1 MSGAKYSFVVSHSF
15 VAFCNPSV
23 DHEYLF
29 FSLSAASSP
38 HRAQGRG
45 PHRAQDRSTAGLGS
59 LHIGLGIGPRPA
71 WDLSAS
77 SSGIG
82 SHPARDRFTSSSG
95 IGPTSGS
102 GSVHIGL
109 GIDPHRTRD
118 RSTSGS
124 GSVHI
129 GLGIGSQRARDQ
141 ARFEK
146 YGKALAK
153 QASWPTAI
161 GHNYIGLN
169 YIGP

>member
-71 WDLSAS
+71 WDLS
-77 SSGIG
+77 
-82 SHPARDRFTSSSG
+82 TSSSG
-95 IGPTSGS
+95 TGLHPAP
-102 GSVHIGL
+102 GSVRH
-109 GIDPHRTRD
+109 PARD

-124 GSVHI
+124 GSIHI
-129 GLGIGSQRARDQ
+129 GFGIGPHRARDQ
-141 ARFEK
+141 ARFEEF
-146 YGKALAK
+146 GKALAK
-153 QASWPTAI
+153 QASWPTAV